1 MNDSTLSHPFQRRRN
16 RARPCV
22 RQFSG
27 YLTNTAGLSYQA
39 LNLPGPQDEL
49 PSRWSWAHSLLLHDT
64 LSLGF
69 TWHHYADKG
78 LGAYNDVDTFTLG
91 LQLRPFRYIAFGL
104 TGDYI
109 GEPVIGGKALQP
121 VWTSG
126 MGIRPGTEAMY
137 ASGFL
142 RTGDD
147 LEGIGYGARLE
158 TELFLGL
165 TLFGRYDS
173 NDLSE
178 GRSHR
183 IIFGLG
189 TRSGLQISGFYALPD
204 SGLDDAQSSWAFNA
218 RTTPKSEKPPW
229 ASGSLITHVPIEST
243 TEYAVS
249 GLRPEVSTPF
259 LNLVSTLRRLE
270 RVPEVGG
277 VLLDLRTRSMG
288 WNQADELHQA
298 IHRLKAAGKTVYAWI
313 PMSDTRSY
321 SAVSNADRVIMNPTG
336 GLLLTGVSARTD
348 HIAGLLGKLGVKA
361 QFIATGA
368 YKTAPET
375 FTRKEPSPAAVEV
388 QTGLVSDLY
397 ECRTGCCGS

>member
-1 MNDSTLSHPFQRRRN
+1 M
-16 RARPCV
+16 
-22 RQFSG
+22 
-27 YLTNTAGLSYQA
+27 
-39 LNLPGPQDEL
+39 
-49 PSRWSWAHSLLLHDT
+49 
-64 LSLGF
+64 GF

-126 MGIRPGTEAMY
+126 VGIRPGTEAMY

-183 IIFGLG
+183 FIFGLG
-189 TRSGLQISGFYALPD
+189 TRSGSKYP
-204 SGLDDAQSSWAFNA
+204 AFMHFQT
-218 RTTPKSEKPPW
+218 RVWMTPNQV
-229 ASGSLITHVPIEST
+229 GH
-243 TEYAVS
+243 
-249 GLRPEVSTPF
+249 STPEQ
-259 LNLVSTLRRLE
+259 RR
-270 RVPEVGG
+270 RVRNPFVG
-277 VLLDLRTRSMG
+277 V
-288 WNQADELHQA
+288 E
-298 IHRLKAAGKTVYAWI
+298 
-313 PMSDTRSY
+313 
-321 SAVSNADRVIMNPTG
+321 
-336 GLLLTGVSARTD
+336 
-348 HIAGLLGKLGVKA
+348 
-361 QFIATGA
+361 
-368 YKTAPET
+368 AP
-375 FTRKEPSPAAVEV
+375 
-388 QTGLVSDLY
+388 
-397 ECRTGCCGS
+397 

>member
-1 MNDSTLSHPFQRRRN
+1 M
-16 RARPCV
+16 
-22 RQFSG
+22 
-27 YLTNTAGLSYQA
+27 
-39 LNLPGPQDEL
+39 
-49 PSRWSWAHSLLLHDT
+49 
-64 LSLGF
+64 
-69 TWHHYADKG
+69 
-78 LGAYNDVDTFTLG
+78 
-91 LQLRPFRYIAFGL
+91 
-104 TGDYI
+104 
-109 GEPVIGGKALQP
+109 
-121 VWTSG
+121 
-126 MGIRPGTEAMY
+126 
-137 ASGFL
+137 
-142 RTGDD
+142 
-147 LEGIGYGARLE
+147 
-158 TELFLGL
+158 
-165 TLFGRYDS
+165 
-173 NDLSE
+173 
-178 GRSHR
+178 
-183 IIFGLG
+183 
-189 TRSGLQISGFYALPD
+189 
-204 SGLDDAQSSWAFNA
+204 
-218 RTTPKSEKPPW
+218 
-229 ASGSLITHVPIEST
+229 PIEST

-249 GLRPEVSTPF
+249 GLLTREVSTPF

-348 HIAGLLGKLGVKA
+348 HIAGLLDKLGVKA

-397 ECRTGCCGS
+397 EDVVQKIAAGRELDLDTVRALIDDGPYGAERARKSGLIDKVLHYDEFETLLKKQFGRTTRVVSSRRCSVPNRKPWAASPEWAWSISQGPSPTDHRQPILLPMTKLLEPRL